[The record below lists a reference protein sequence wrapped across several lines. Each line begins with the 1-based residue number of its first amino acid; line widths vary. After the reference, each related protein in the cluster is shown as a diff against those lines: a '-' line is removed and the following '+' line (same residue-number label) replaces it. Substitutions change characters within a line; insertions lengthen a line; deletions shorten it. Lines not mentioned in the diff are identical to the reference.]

1 MAFNGGW
8 LFFYSFGSVKFLLC
22 FNLLPDLFFKLSQMD
37 QMQLSLPD
45 ELIRCVFAKLDLA
58 DVTLYAIFRHFII
71 NFK

>member
-8 LFFYSFGSVKFLLC
+8 YFFTHFGVSNSYSALICYLTFL
-22 FNLLPDLFFKLSQMD
+22 FKLSQMD

-58 DVTLYAIFRHFII
+58 DVTLYAIFRHLII
-71 NFK
+71 NF